1 MNTRPITLLASAGRT
16 GSISGG
22 PRVRSPRHDRCH
34 RPRPT
39 TAPTGPLADRVPA
52 VPPLRAVS
60 GADLEVPLVDG
71 STRRYVNLD
80 YAASAP
86 ALTEVL
92 DELGRVLPYYASV
105 HRGAGY
111 ASAVSTTAY
120 ERARQTIA
128 ELTGATAEHQVIFA
142 RNTTDALNLLA
153 QAVPA
158 GVEVVCLDIEHHANL
173 LPWLRIGATVL
184 TARPTFAET
193 LELLATELARPEVGL
208 LAVTGASN
216 VTGELLPLER
226 IAALCAEA
234 GVRLAV
240 DGAQLVPHRDVD
252 LAALGIDYL
261 AFSGHKTYAP
271 FGAGV
276 LVGRSDWLDAA
287 PAYLAGGGAVRRVE
301 TERTDWTT
309 GPARHEGGTP
319 NVLGA
324 VTLAAACRALSGLGR
339 LRRDRHERAL
349 LTRLQDGSGPGPG
362 AAPAADLRRQHRLG
376 RHRRVHP
383 RRLRPRPD
391 RRLSLRRARD
401 RGPGREVL
409 RPSPAEP
416 ARLRRRCGPGQRRA
430 RLVLGRR
437 RRAADRPA
445 SAGRV
450 RTVLDV
456 RGRRRPDPALPRS
469 PARPGLAARAH
480 RDLLAL
486 PGLTAQP
493 RSTAPVPPRVR
504 PRRPERRA
512 KDGRVRARRSHRGRL
527 PGAWVDQVIHWH
539 DLESR
544 GAQIAENRFG
554 KSARLE
560 IVPVR
565 NSATIAAPDPAP
577 SDTSRTSSDAQSLSR
592 PERRAKDGRV
602 RARRSHRGR
611 LPGACADQVIHWH
624 DLESR
629 GAQIAE
635 TDSGRAHDS
644 KSCRYATLQQLPRRQ
659 PAPARPN
666 STLPAFL

>member
-1 MNTRPITLLASAGRT
+1 MTVVT
-16 GSISGG
+16 
-22 PRVRSPRHDRCH
+22 DH
-34 RPRPT
+34 RPS
-39 TAPTGPLADRVPA
+39 TAPTGPSGRTGSTT

-128 ELTGATAEHQVIFA
+128 EVTGATAEHQVIFA

-184 TARPTFAET
+184 TARPTIAET

-226 IAALCAEA
+226 IAALCAET

-301 TERTDWTT
+301 TERIDWTT

-324 VTLAAACRALSGLGR
+324 VTLAAACRALSGIGR

-349 LTRLQDGSGPGPG
+349 LTRLQDGLDEVPG
-362 AAPAADLRRQHRLG
+362 L
-376 RHRRVHP
+376 
-383 RRLRPRPD
+383 RRLRIFDDSTDSVGIVAFTLDGHDPGLIAAYLSAEHGIGVRDGKFCAHPLLSRLGCAGGAVRVSVGLGSSSADVDALLTGLRRLVESGPSWTYEDVDGRTQPSPDPRP
-391 RRLSLRRARD
+391 A
-401 RGPGREVL
+401 
-409 RPSPAEP
+409 
-416 ARLRRRCGPGQRRA
+416 
-430 RLVLGRR
+430 
-437 RRAADRPA
+437 
-445 SAGRV
+445 
-450 RTVLDV
+450 
-456 RGRRRPDPALPRS
+456 PDWLPE
-469 PARPGLAARAH
+469 
-480 RDLLAL
+480 
-486 PGLTAQP
+486 LTA
-493 RSTAPVPPRVR
+493 
-504 PRRPERRA
+504 
-512 KDGRVRARRSHRGRL
+512 
-527 PGAWVDQVIHWH
+527 
-539 DLESR
+539 
-544 GAQIAENRFG
+544 
-554 KSARLE
+554 
-560 IVPVR
+560 
-565 NSATIAAPDPAP
+565 
-577 SDTSRTSSDAQSLSR
+577 TSSPCQ
-592 PERRAKDGRV
+592 G
-602 RARRSHRGR
+602 
-611 LPGACADQVIHWH
+611 
-624 DLESR
+624 
-629 GAQIAE
+629 
-635 TDSGRAHDS
+635 
-644 KSCRYATLQQLPRRQ
+644 
-659 PAPARPN
+659 
-666 STLPAFL
+666 